1 MSKKN
6 TFKKDKFQDR
16 ILNEIN
22 MYLRT
27 KTSDSRFQFAS
38 ITKVEVNPDYSTAI
52 VYWDTFDLE
61 RKRDAQDA
69 FKNFEGVLR
78 SYLASVL
85 NVRHVPEIEIVYDTQ
100 YESEQA
106 ITDILKAEAD
116 LGKK

>member
-6 TFKKDKFQDR
+6 TFKKDKFQDL

-22 MYLRT
+22 MFLRT

-38 ITKVEVNPDYSTAI
+38 ITKVEVNPDYSLAT
-52 VYWDTFDLE
+52 VYWDTFDLD
-61 RKRDAQDA
+61 RKKDAQEA
-69 FKNFEGVLR
+69 FRNFEGVLR
-78 SYLASVL
+78 SHLASVL
-85 NVRHVPEIEIVYDTQ
+85 KVRHVPEIEIVYDTQ

-106 ITDILKAEAD
+106 ISQILKAEAD